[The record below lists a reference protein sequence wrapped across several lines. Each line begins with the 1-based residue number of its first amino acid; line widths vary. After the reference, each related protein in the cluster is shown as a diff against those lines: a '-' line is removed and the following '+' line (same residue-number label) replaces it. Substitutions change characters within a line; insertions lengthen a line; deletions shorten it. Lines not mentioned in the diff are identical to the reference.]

1 MPGPFFVSSRV
12 SHSAD
17 GLGAP
22 RRRKESPMLKALLVL
37 LSLPLI
43 WLVATIA
50 GGIVGGFAWRSAAEE
65 NGDATTN
72 FIARSAFW
80 IVAAQLMGIVL
91 WWALR
96 SA

>member
-1 MPGPFFVSSRV
+1 MVLERQ
-12 SHSAD
+12 D
-17 GLGAP
+17 GVRNPP
-22 RRRKESPMLKALLVL
+22 RRDPWEAAMLKALLVL

-65 NGDATTN
+65 NRDATAS
-72 FIARSAFW
+72 FISRSIFSA
-80 IVAAQLMGIVL
+80 VAVQLLGIVL

-96 SA
+96 SAR